1 MARLYF
7 NTRDDLIC
15 IDTDLVAAVKADG
28 NYSKV
33 FYITG
38 RVIHLS
44 MGISQLEEILK
55 SKASNRNRYVRLGRS
70 CIVNHAFLFK
80 IEPLKQQLILSDGH
94 KCDLKVPLPKQTL
107 KSYKDAL
114 EKRSEV
120 IRKKQSQHPAN
131 DNKSK

>member
-1 MARLYF
+1 MSKLYF

-15 IDTDLVAAVKADG
+15 IETDLIAAVKADG

-33 FYITG
+33 FYING
-38 RVIHLS
+38 RLIHLNT
-44 MGISQLEEILK
+44 GITKMEEILK
-55 SKASNRNRYVRLGRS
+55 NIPSKNNRFIRLGRS
-70 CIVNHAFLFK
+70 YIINHAFLFK

-94 KCDLKVPLPKQTL
+94 NSDLKVPLPKQTL

-120 IRKKQSQHPAN
+120 IKQKQAKQPKN
-131 DNKSK
+131 NK

>member
-1 MARLYF
+1 MSKLYF

-33 FYITG
+33 FYING
-38 RVIHLS
+38 RIIHLNT
-44 MGISQLEEILK
+44 GITKMEEILK
-55 SKASNRNRYVRLGRS
+55 SLPSKTNRFIRLGRS

-80 IEPLKQQLILSDGH
+80 IEPLKQQLILSDGY

-107 KSYKDAL
+107 KTYKDAL
-114 EKRSEV
+114 EKRSDV
-120 IRKKQSQHPAN
+120 IKQKK
-131 DNKSK
+131 NKHLPTIDS